1 MTYIR
6 DTSTHTQ
13 KTETKMRTEITEL
26 VRHIKLY
33 HSATNQKD
41 FERAKL
47 YLKKVHNKY
56 GTCNVLTIKEIIR

>member
-1 MTYIR
+1 
-6 DTSTHTQ
+6 
-13 KTETKMRTEITEL
+13 MRTEITEL

-33 HSATNQKD
+33 HSATNHKD